1 MSDALSETPEK
12 DPYWSYP
19 GSRWWKFDFHSHTPA
34 SHDYGKGPNHSKLRQ
49 ITPRQWL
56 IGFMC
61 AGIDCVAITDH
72 NTGEWVDS
80 LKEALNELADE
91 NPPEF
96 RPLHLFPGV
105 EITANGNI
113 HILAILDKDKRTADI
128 DSLLGAVKCR
138 SNRGASDIAS
148 DLSPIE
154 VIQAVLDRGHLPI
167 LAHVDDPNAG
177 AWKLTGNTLD
187 PLLDLGLIAIEV
199 TSAKTDKPEL
209 YYQKNLSLAEVLGS
223 DSHHPDGHDGNRY
236 PGSSYTWVKMSDA
249 PSLEGL
255 KLALLD
261 GQKFSIRRSDDP
273 VSFDPHQLP
282 EHFINEIQI
291 SEARYMG
298 NGKPA
303 EIKFSPWLNAII
315 GGRGTGKST
324 VIHSLRLAS
333 RRENE
338 LDHLADREPN
348 LTFKRF
354 NRVPKNSK
362 EEGGLNESTQIT
374 LNITRDGVEYR
385 VRWSSLGTNIE
396 VEERYSGD
404 WQPSDIQAVTS
415 ERFPIRIFSQGQIAE
430 LAGDKPEAL
439 LYVIDEAAG
448 TATHLRDLEIARR
461 KFEELRSRIR
471 NVEERL
477 NLRDSILVE
486 LQDTERRLDKFKQA
500 RHAEILKGYR
510 NRTRQ
515 ERELDRQ
522 FDTIK
527 DMAERI
533 EAVARSLHLEDIPD
547 SIFDGDL
554 KEDRN
559 VLSIIDKLSEAV
571 RTTAYDLETI
581 VRNLRE
587 RAERLHNESTRGDW
601 KKIVDHTKD
610 EHNALIEQ
618 LEKEGITD
626 PNEYGTLI
634 QDRNRLD
641 EEIQRLDSLRE
652 DYSRLEEQSKIQLEK
667 VQQIRREITNAR
679 KIFLS
684 EILAQNRFVT
694 IQIQS
699 YGHELQATER
709 SLRETLNVPD
719 DRFSSDIFA
728 ANGGQNMGIVTDL
741 LDGLPDEQVQRSYLF
756 EDRINNLKHRIQNAC
771 FGDGDFGGHFN
782 NYLKRE
788 FDKQPAFLDNIL
800 TWFPEDGLR
809 IEYSPKGDGKNFKP
823 IAQAS
828 AGQRSAAM
836 LAFLLAYGNE
846 PLILDQPE
854 DDLDN
859 SLIYDLVVR
868 QIRENK
874 LNRQI
879 IVVTHNPNVVVN
891 GDAEMLHALD
901 FIHGQC
907 RVTKSGSLQESDIRQ
922 EICQIMEGG
931 REAFKRRYQRLGHL

>member
-1 MSDALSETPEK
+1 MSDALSQTPKK

-34 SHDYGKGPNHSKLRQ
+34 SHDYGKGPNHSKFRQ
-49 ITPRQWL
+49 ITPKEWL

-72 NTGEWVDS
+72 NTGEWIDL
-80 LKEALNELADE
+80 LKEALIELADE
-91 NPPEF
+91 NPTEF

-113 HILAILDKDKRTADI
+113 HILAILDKEKQTADI
-128 DSLLGAVKCR
+128 DSLLGAIKCR

-154 VIQAVLDRGHLPI
+154 VVQAILDRDHLPI
-167 LAHVDDPNAG
+167 LAHVDDPNTG
-177 AWKLTGNTLD
+177 AWSLTGNTLD
-187 PLLDLGLIAIEV
+187 PLLDLDLSAIEV
-199 TSAKTDKPEL
+199 TNSEANKPEL
-209 YYQKNLSLAEVLGS
+209 YYRKNLSLAEVLGS

-236 PGSSYTWVKMSDA
+236 PGSSYTWVKMSDP

-261 GQKFSIRRSDDP
+261 GQKFSIRRSDDS
-273 VSFDPHQLP
+273 VNFDPYQLP
-282 EHFINEIQI
+282 EHFINGIQI

-324 VIHSLRLAS
+324 VIHSLRLVS

-338 LDHLADREPN
+338 LDHLVDREPN
-348 LTFKRF
+348 LTFNRF

-362 EEGGLNESTQIT
+362 EEGGLKESTQIT
-374 LNITRDGVEYR
+374 LEVTRDGVKYR
-385 VRWSSLGTNIE
+385 VRWSLGSNIV
-396 VEERYSGD
+396 VEERLLND
-404 WQPSDIQAVTS
+404 WWPSDIQAVTP

-471 NVEERL
+471 NVGERL

-486 LQDTERRLDKFKQA
+486 LQDTERKLDKFKQA

-510 NRTRQ
+510 NRTLQ

-533 EAVARSLHLEDIPD
+533 ETVAKSLHLEDVPD
-547 SIFDGDL
+547 GLFDKTL

-559 VLSIIDKLSEAV
+559 VLSIINKLSEAV
-571 RTTAYDLETI
+571 RTTAHALETSVKNI
-581 VRNLRE
+581 RE
-587 RAERLHNESTRGDW
+587 RAEQLRNESTRGDW
-601 KKIVDHTKD
+601 QKVVNYTKH
-610 EHNALIEQ
+610 EHNALMEQ

-641 EEIQRLDSLRE
+641 EEIKRLDSLRE
-652 DYSRLEEQSKIQLEK
+652 DYSRLEEQSQIQLDK
-667 VQQIRREITNAR
+667 VRQIRREITDAR
-679 KIFLS
+679 KIFLA

-694 IQIQS
+694 IQIRP
-699 YGHELQATER
+699 YGHELQAAER
-709 SLRETLNVPD
+709 SLREVLNVPD

-728 ANGGQNMGIVTDL
+728 TNDGRSMGIVMDL
-741 LDGLPDEQVQRSYLF
+741 MDGLPDEQEQRSHLF
-756 EDRINNLKHRIQNAC
+756 EDRISDLKHRIQNAC
-771 FGDGDFGGHFN
+771 LGNGDFGGRFN

-788 FDKQPAFLDNIL
+788 FDKQPAFLDHIL

-901 FIHGQC
+901 FVHGQC
-907 RVTKSGSLQESDIRQ
+907 RVIKSGSLQEGDIRQ

-931 REAFKRRYQRLGHL
+931 REAFERRYQRLGHL